1 MVSKP
6 NYPHPMYMYIYTN
19 MRVALYV
26 QMRSLQYMSKSDLCT
41 NVRAAKHIYIYK
53 YTSYTDGDICADVRV
68 AIYVQMRG

>member
-1 MVSKP
+1 
-6 NYPHPMYMYIYTN
+6 
-19 MRVALYV
+19 
-26 QMRSLQYMSKSDLCT
+26 MRSLQYMSKSDLCT